1 MVEDSIRDQIA
12 EYKRQQEQAQKQV
25 IALSGAI
32 QALEALLEELGKS
45 Q

>member
-1 MVEDSIRDQIA
+1 MVEDSIRDQIS

-32 QALEALLEELGKS
+32 QALEALLEELDKS

>member
-1 MVEDSIRDQIA
+1 MVEDSIRDQIS

-32 QALEALLEELGKS
+32 QALEALLEELEKS